1 MSADEGK
8 AALQELVDAG
18 VCRLVALD
26 DDGAFVQMNRLTPD
40 QVERIWD
47 RVSTNARLHWENLML
62 KVVEA
67 SEAINQAIKRQEAA
81 RRN

>member
-47 RVSTNARLHWENLML
+47 RVSTNARLHW
-62 KVVEA
+62 V
-67 SEAINQAIKRQEAA
+67 AINQAIKRQEAA